1 MGALFDIA
9 CHFEVKPWVVHQYQ
23 RIGLPCFNFALA
35 TGHAAQNGA
44 QVQGH
49 LHKSH
54 VGQLAIVAQEGAALG
69 LHLFAA
75 IIAEL
80 GTGAL
85 LLDGTHEVGR
95 VQVATGLAGYD
106 EEFH

>member
-1 MGALFDIA
+1 M
-9 CHFEVKPWVVHQYQ
+9 
-23 RIGLPCFNFALA
+23 
-35 TGHAAQNGA
+35 
-44 QVQGH
+44 QGH

>member
-1 MGALFDIA
+1 M
-9 CHFEVKPWVVHQYQ
+9 
-23 RIGLPCFNFALA
+23 
-35 TGHAAQNGA
+35 
-44 QVQGH
+44 
-49 LHKSH
+49 
-54 VGQLAIVAQEGAALG
+54 AQEGAALG

-80 GTGAL
+80 GTGAM
-85 LLDGTHEVGR
+85 LLDGTHEVGC